1 MCKAKVFFLLANE
14 DFFGVGKKNFWQL
27 VRKTVLRPQLCGDVR
42 CLFIASNFL
51 GSDESVFSESGLEE
65 VHSLREKAVREDI
78 ARRLGNVCSNF
89 SRDEFDELVAV
100 MAARQLKCERRLL
113 W

>member
-1 MCKAKVFFLLANE
+1 
-14 DFFGVGKKNFWQL
+14 
-27 VRKTVLRPQLCGDVR
+27 
-42 CLFIASNFL
+42 L
-51 GSDESVFSESGLEE
+51 GSDDYAFSESGLEE

-89 SRDEFDELVAV
+89 SQDEFDELVAV
-100 MAARQLKCERRLL
+100 MAARQLRCERRAV

>member
-1 MCKAKVFFLLANE
+1 MQDESLLFFEQGRFSQSEQQRILGDWFE
-14 DFFGVGKKNFWQL
+14 
-27 VRKTVLRPQLCGDVR
+27 KTVLRPRLCGDVR
-42 CLFIASNFL
+42 CLFIALIL
-51 GSDESVFSESGLEE
+51 GSDDYAFSESGLEE

-89 SRDEFDELVAV
+89 SQDEFDELVAV
-100 MAARQLKCERRLL
+100 MAARQLRCERRAV